1 MKFVLLSSS
10 APIILDTPYPF
21 FLSTAIQFL
30 AVDPIR
36 GDVVLRIGADFEI
49 ITSQEISTMLM
60 LSMSSSLQNGDDGAG
75 DIESKTAWVP
85 SYISPPHPINIAVY
99 SDFNLQQER
108 RFVAAIPEH
117 VTSVDV
123 FLTPFKQIKVLL
135 GLRGQ
140 VWVTPVLSDISP
152 EAATS
157 FTGGTGQSLP
167 LRRYRVI
174 PGSNVGGIVRVLAA
188 RYIPTGKVSNN
199 TALIL
204 ATDPL
209 SPTAELAF
217 YLVDCGG
224 STAPTFLAVDEL
236 PTPILGGHLSS
247 GGSTRAGGL
256 GSIYADTLQ
265 VSPCGRRAA
274 WVDTDGRIM
283 AITIP
288 NISTTGAK
296 SKKRQYQ
303 PVQVKLI
310 KLKRMNNRR
319 QPITGFCLLTWSP
332 AGRYIAITH
341 NAANQFDVISIA
353 DLGDPDNAKII
364 LGRVVQ
370 ATPDRFNS
378 FSPVWGRSS
387 LDFSRRDFFGADG
400 GLKGATMLYYLSDR
414 DVVLTDIQSPWGTR
428 APSPY
433 YPNRCALY
441 ALPLQIPVNESL
453 GTFVAGGAAE
463 LFVKDESGL
472 SNVAEFVTPSN
483 ASNGSG
489 AENMTSVVKNGTST
503 SENDF
508 FADLEI
514 DFGGSGETV
523 EFDRRA
529 YKVNGIDPA
538 NYVAV
543 VSQLND
549 DPSFILVEYVG
560 GKPVVKVFGVADF
573 PSDRIQELQFD
584 TKKTLESF
592 GMSTDRNFIF
602 VSLDG
607 NIKIIPNTA
616 SGIESMI
623 LDVEVYKEIADTG
636 NLALSV
642 MPVLEYEQMYSDAW
656 RMLRDYFYDP
666 NLHHVDW
673 LAVHERYKSLV
684 DRCSKREELDD
695 VLGLMA
701 SELSALHVFVYGGE
715 YEDPLHGS
723 ASLREINY
731 VSSLGAFMERN
742 TEANGYV
749 ILSIHEGDP
758 DFDVVGGLY
767 SPLSERT
774 LAISGQKGLK
784 PGDVILGV
792 NGESVL
798 SVPDI
803 NYLLRGLAGRS
814 IRLDLLRTDE
824 NTRKKQDVVIVVPIS
839 KDTAANLRYSAWEW
853 KTRQE
858 ARRLA
863 KKSGFS
869 VGYMHLRE
877 MGASGMDAFTRSF
890 FPDYNKEAFII
901 DVRHNRGGNIDSW
914 LLNIL
919 QRRAW
924 TYWESRATNI
934 TTGGEGWDEMF
945 AFRGHLVSLGEK
957 YIFYLR

>member
-1 MKFVLLSSS
+1 MLLW
-10 APIILDTPYPF
+10 LN
-21 FLSTAIQFL
+21 L

-49 ITSQEISTMLM
+49 LTSQEISTMLM
-60 LSMSSSLQNGDDGAG
+60 LSSLQNGDDDMTDLA
-75 DIESKTAWVP
+75 SKTAWVP
-85 SYISPPHPINIAVY
+85 SNFSPPHPINIAVY

-108 RFVAAIPEH
+108 RFAAAIPEH
-117 VTSVDV
+117 VTSIDV
-123 FLTPFKQIKVLL
+123 FLTPFRQVKVLF

-140 VWVTPVLSDISP
+140 VWVTPVIPDISP

-157 FTGGTGQSLP
+157 YTGGTGQSLP

-174 PGSNVGGIVRVLAA
+174 PGSTVGGIVRVLAA
-188 RYIPTGKVSNN
+188 RYIPTCRVGNN

-209 SPTAELAF
+209 SPTAELAL

-224 STAPTFLAVDEL
+224 STAPSFLAVDEL

-288 NISTTGAK
+288 NITTTGAN
-296 SKKRQYQ
+296 SKRKHDQ

-310 KLKRMNNRR
+310 KLKRLNNRR
-319 QPITGFCLLTWSP
+319 QPITGLCSLAWSP

-341 NAANQFDVISIA
+341 NAANQFEVISIA
-353 DLGDPDNAKII
+353 DLGDPNNGKII
-364 LGRVVQ
+364 LGKVVQ

-387 LDFSRRDFFGADG
+387 LDFSLHDSGADE
-400 GLKGATMLYYLSDR
+400 GLKGATVLYYLSDR
-414 DVVLTDIQSPWGTR
+414 DVTLTDVQSPWGKR

-433 YPNRCALY
+433 YPNRCTLY
-441 ALPLQIPVNESL
+441 ALPLQIPVNESF

-463 LFVKDESGL
+463 LFVQDESVL
-472 SNVAEFVTPSN
+472 SSGAEFVTPSTP
-483 ASNGSG
+483 SNVSTVHG
-489 AENMTSVVKNGTST
+489 AENATSVVSNGTAS
-503 SENDF
+503 SKNDF

-514 DFGGSGETV
+514 NFGVSEETL

-538 NYVAV
+538 NYLAI

-549 DPSFILVEYVG
+549 DPSFLLVEYVG
-560 GKPVVKVFGVADF
+560 GKPAIKVFGVADF
-573 PSDRIQELQFD
+573 PSDRIKELQFE
-584 TKKTLESF
+584 TKKTLQMF
-592 GMSTDRNFIF
+592 GISTDRNFIF
-602 VSLDG
+602 VSFDG

-616 SGIESMI
+616 SGVESMI
-623 LDVEVYKEIADTG
+623 LDVDVYKEIADTSS
-636 NLALSV
+636 LALSV

-673 LAVHERYKSLV
+673 PAVYERYKSLV

-723 ASLREINY
+723 ASLRELNY
-731 VSSLGAFMERN
+731 VSSLGAFMKRN
-742 TEANGYV
+742 TDVNGYV

-758 DFDVVGGLY
+758 DFDVVNEIY
-767 SPLSERT
+767 SPLSEKT

-814 IRLDLLRTDE
+814 IRLDVLRTVDNKE
-824 NTRKKQDVVIVVPIS
+824 KQLDVVIVVPIS

-869 VGYMHLRE
+869 VGYMHLRD
-877 MGASGMDAFTRSF
+877 MGASGMDAFTRGF

-901 DVRHNRGGNIDSW
+901 DVRHNRGGNVDSW

-924 TYWESRATNI
+924 GYWESRATNI

-945 AFRGHLVSLGEK
+945 AFRGHLVSFGERMFSLK
-957 YIFYLR
+957 HEIELM